1 MQTVRPFSLKQRVVL
16 LPWTR
21 DPEFGRKIVRS
32 LVVDFEVEEACK
44 REDGCESVSRADRQV
59 PAATRSAYLQRLLPD
74 KRESSHDVSKLREEE
89 GGKRRTALTARG
101 SALTKENQAR
111 GQGEYFQSC
120 S

>member
-1 MQTVRPFSLKQRVVL
+1 MQTVRPLSLEQRVVL

-44 REDGCESVSRADRQV
+44 REDDCEFVSQADRQV
-59 PAATRSAYLQRLLPD
+59 PAATRSAHLQRLLPD
-74 KRESSHDVSKLREEE
+74 KRESSPDVSNLGEEKGGREV
-89 GGKRRTALTARG
+89 RTALTARG
-101 SALTKENQAR
+101 SALTTENQAR
-111 GQGEYFQSC
+111 CQGEIQSC